1 MPRIERYGMNDNS
14 TLTDVTTVLVQT
26 LGIEGRRDSFD
37 GSTELLGAIPELDSL
52 AILELVTALEEHF
65 DIVVEDADF
74 NGEVFETLG
83 TLSTFVD
90 DKRAS
95 VGAFKDEGYA

>member
-1 MPRIERYGMNDNS
+1 MNDNS
-14 TLTDVTTVLVQT
+14 TLADVTTVLVQT
-26 LGIEGRRDSFD
+26 LGIEDRRDSFE

-52 AILELVTALEEHF
+52 AILELVTALEDHF
-65 DIVVEDADF
+65 DIVVDDADF

-90 DKRAS
+90 GKRAS
-95 VGAFKDEGYA
+95 VSAVNHEG